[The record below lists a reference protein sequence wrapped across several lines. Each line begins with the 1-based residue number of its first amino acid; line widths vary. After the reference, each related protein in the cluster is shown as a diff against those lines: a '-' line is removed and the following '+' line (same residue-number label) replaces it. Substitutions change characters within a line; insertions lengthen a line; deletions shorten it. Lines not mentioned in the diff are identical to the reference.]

1 MTRDMLR
8 QIFKQLWFYRRS
20 NAWLFIELVVIIA
33 ASWFIVN
40 ETWTTSY
47 RIHNVPD
54 GFDAQNVYCVYLT
67 NLSKSRNG
75 FDPAEASLE
84 RQRVNLL
91 RFGDALRAM
100 PEVLA
105 AAPISTAHPSD
116 GLHAM
121 MSFEA
126 DSTNHLSFAPF
137 ERESGAED
145 FDILRYELVYPEYGA
160 VDDSPGSIFITKD
173 LADYLYPGQ
182 NPVGKTIA
190 GSDKVMFKQE
200 DNITTKRIA
209 GVIGCMRPDGFSDN
223 VPYVIENVADMIGE
237 YGGDQMYAFRLK
249 PGVDGEKFLEKAS
262 KEWRKSLQFGNYR
275 VTEVYSF
282 QDRMEAVV
290 QIEKL
295 DKLFIW
301 KALWLFMLF
310 NALLAVASTGW
321 LRMEDRRG
329 EIGVRRAMGGSPRRI
344 LLHYVEEVWVV
355 FATAAVIGILI
366 TVNIIVLGKINT
378 VSPDNALGRLPLNAA
393 DFPLL
398 FDPVAHFLA
407 VEGIVLGLLLLAVT
421 AAILI
426 PAAGA
431 LRRPPV
437 EALRDE

>member
-1 MTRDMLR
+1 M
-8 QIFKQLWFYRRS
+8 
-20 NAWLFIELVVIIA
+20 
-33 ASWFIVN
+33 N

-84 RQRVNLL
+84 RQRVNLR

>member
-1 MTRDMLR
+1 MLR

-84 RQRVNLL
+84 RQRVNLR

-431 LRRPPV
+431 LRLPPV

>member
-84 RQRVNLL
+84 RQRVNLR

-290 QIEKL
+290 QIENWTNCL
-295 DKLFIW
+295 
-301 KALWLFMLF
+301 
-310 NALLAVASTGW
+310 S
-321 LRMEDRRG
+321 
-329 EIGVRRAMGGSPRRI
+329 
-344 LLHYVEEVWVV
+344 
-355 FATAAVIGILI
+355 
-366 TVNIIVLGKINT
+366 
-378 VSPDNALGRLPLNAA
+378 GRLCGSSCCSMPCWRWPRPAGSGWRTGA
-393 DFPLL
+393 GRSVSAGPWEVR
-398 FDPVAHFLA
+398 PA
-407 VEGIVLGLLLLAVT
+407 ESCCTMWKRYGLCSQLQ
-421 AAILI
+421 
-426 PAAGA
+426 
-431 LRRPPV
+431 RS
-437 EALRDE
+437 